1 MARARL
7 SRMRILPAA
16 GTALALLLTGTAA
29 HGLAPP
35 PVDPPA
41 ASPRPSETAT
51 PPEPSDP
58 TRQAL
63 FNYPVPGGPDMTI
76 SQDLVDLIDDTPPG
90 ESIVMSYFVIQPGHP
105 VIDALLR
112 AYGRGV
118 SVKVVLDSGDGQR
131 AKKNAGIDASYARLA
146 EAMGTDGDS
155 FARQCN
161 RSCITDEPESINHN
175 KFAAFSRTG
184 ASRYVVF
191 QGTGNLRTDGSGD
204 SAYNAAVVLRGDAAT
219 YAQYVGYF
227 FDLYREI
234 RVAGDDYAAY
244 RPASS
249 SGPVT
254 THFFPRTD
262 DADTLSD
269 ALRSVD
275 CAAQPTRV
283 RVMASHFSRK
293 SMRNTLRDM
302 AYAGCSVEV
311 LARQDT
317 MTREFCDGLNPD
329 RVAIRIAGRPTDE
342 RVTIHAKYVLLDG
355 SYAGGLNR
363 RITWMGSH
371 NLTENALERNDETLL
386 EISDPQVADAFSTN
400 WDRIW
405 NDPTMSAGCARAGAA
420 DSEAVEKSGD
430 TEVTK
435 ITRRTQSVARALP
448 RSLRAR
454 QALRPPKTTQ
464 GKRLRTTLRCKRI
477 GSKGKLRKRPAC
489 RLGKRKG
496 LPLVVLDSR
505 KPLRVKIVQ
514 RAKGNRALLPYKR
527 IATYRFSP
535 ERSVAVRL

>member
-1 MARARL
+1 
-7 SRMRILPAA
+7 MRTLPAA
-16 GTALALLLTGTAA
+16 ATALALLLSGSAA
-29 HGLAPP
+29 QGLAPP
-35 PVDPPA
+35 PVDPPT
-41 ASPRPSETAT
+41 ASPRPSEPVTNQ
-51 PPEPSDP
+51 EPAAP
-58 TRQAL
+58 ARQAL
-63 FNYPVPGGPDMTI
+63 FNYPTPGVPDMAI
-76 SQDLVDLIDDTPPG
+76 SQDLVDLIDQTPAG

-118 SVKVVLDSGDGQR
+118 SVKAVLDSGDGQR

-146 EAMGTDGDS
+146 EAMGTEGTS

-161 RSCITDEPESINHN
+161 RSCITDEPDSINHN
-175 KFAAFSRTG
+175 KFAAFSRSG
-184 ASRYVVF
+184 DSQYVVF

-204 SAYNAAVVLRGDAAT
+204 SAFNAALVLRGDQTA
-219 YAQYVGYF
+219 YGQYVGYF
-227 FDLYREI
+227 LDLSQEI
-234 RVAGDDYAAY
+234 RVPGDNYAAY
-244 RPASS
+244 RPARA

-262 DADTLSD
+262 DADTLSG
-269 ALRSVD
+269 ALRAVD

-293 SMRNTLRDM
+293 TMRNTLRDM

-317 MTREFCDGLNPD
+317 MTREFCDRLDPR
-329 RVAIRIAGRPTDE
+329 RVAVRIAGRPTDG

-363 RITWMGSH
+363 RITLMGSH

-386 EISDPQVADAFSTN
+386 EVSDPGVADEFSQN

-405 NDPTMSAGCARAGAA
+405 NDPTMSSGCARAGAA

-435 ITRRTQSVARALP
+435 ITRRSQSVARALP
-448 RSLRAR
+448 RKLRAR

-464 GKRLRTTLRCKRI
+464 GKRLRTVLRCKRV
-477 GSKGKLRKRPAC
+477 GANGKLRKRPTC

-496 LPLVVLDSR
+496 LPLVVLKSKR
-505 KPLRVKIVQ
+505 PLRVKIVQ

-527 IATYRFSP
+527 TATYRFSP
-535 ERSVAVRL
+535 SRSVAVKL